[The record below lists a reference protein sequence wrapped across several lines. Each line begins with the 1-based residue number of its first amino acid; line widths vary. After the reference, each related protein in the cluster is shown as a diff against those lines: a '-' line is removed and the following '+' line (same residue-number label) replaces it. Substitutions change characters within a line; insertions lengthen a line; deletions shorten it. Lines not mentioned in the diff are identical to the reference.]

1 MKSLCVKN
9 FRSIENS
16 GEIELKPISIFLG
29 KNSCGKSS
37 FMRLLPLLKQT
48 LESDVNEPLLWY
60 GDYVDFGDFK
70 NILPTGSM
78 DDFIELSFN
87 LAITPYLD
95 NFLAIS
101 DKSFKTK
108 VALKI
113 TEKYIKEVAIN
124 YFDQDILISFKE
136 ENELDKIVINGQP
149 FTYEENSL
157 LWEKNKNKLIPSI
170 YEKTFPKQ
178 YMNSTMMY
186 YYYRYHEKTP
196 NGYLQNE
203 IIDVISIFTSNSTE
217 DVSKIK
223 LFQELSTLHS
233 KKLLLK
239 KLRSKK
245 SFKRVVQYFADRDI
259 DDETFIRLNNLIVFD
274 QLNFIIEGINK
285 KLNEIFE
292 NTYYLKPIRVNA
304 ERYYRIQGIT
314 INKVDAD
321 GSNLPMIFY
330 NMSDTTRLE
339 FEKWCLEKFDLFFSV
354 ETTEGH
360 VSIIVQDQKG
370 NKSNLVDTGYGFSQ
384 VLPIIVQLWLLKCN
398 TSSGK
403 RASEKEIL
411 LVIEQPELHLHPAF
425 QAKLM
430 EVFVALIR
438 EMQQVGI
445 KFKIVFET
453 HSETMINRLGYLIS
467 QEKLKKELVNIILVE
482 KENQGSQF
490 KQVGFT
496 NDGFVEHWPIGFMSP
511 EE

>member
-1 MKSLCVKN
+1 MNSLCVKN
-9 FRSIENS
+9 FRSIKNS
-16 GEIELKPISIFLG
+16 GTVVLKPISIFLG

-70 NILPTGSM
+70 NILPTDSIN
-78 DDFIELSFN
+78 DFIELSFD
-87 LAITPYLD
+87 LEITPYVD
-95 NFLAIS
+95 YFLAVS
-101 DKSFKTK
+101 DKSFKVSTS
-108 VALKI
+108 LKI
-113 TEKYIKEVAIN
+113 TEKYIKEISIN
-124 YFDQDILISFKE
+124 YFDQEIIIDF
-136 ENELDKIVINGQP
+136 NEKKSLNKIAINGKV
-149 FTYEENSL
+149 FIDEKNKL
-157 LWEKNKNKLIPSI
+157 IWEKNKNNILPLI
-170 YEKTFPKQ
+170 YEKSFPKQ

-186 YYYRYHEKTP
+186 YYYQYHEKSP
-196 NGYLQNE
+196 NGYLQNQ
-203 IIDVISIFTSNSTE
+203 IIDIVSLFTSNSTE
-217 DVSKIK
+217 DSSKIK

-233 KKLLLK
+233 KKTLLK

-245 SFKRVVQYFADRDI
+245 SFKKVVQYFIERDI
-259 DDETFIRLNNLIVFD
+259 DDEVFMRLNDLIVFD

-330 NMSDTTRLE
+330 NMSDATRLE
-339 FEKWCLEKFDLFFSV
+339 FEKWCLEKFNLFFSV

-398 TSSGK
+398 TSLGK
-403 RASEKEIL
+403 RVLEKEIL
-411 LVIEQPELHLHPAF
+411 LVVEQPELHLHPAF

-430 EVFVALIR
+430 DVFVALIK

-467 QEKLKKELVNIILVE
+467 CAELKKELVNIILVE
-482 KENQGSQF
+482 KENQESQF